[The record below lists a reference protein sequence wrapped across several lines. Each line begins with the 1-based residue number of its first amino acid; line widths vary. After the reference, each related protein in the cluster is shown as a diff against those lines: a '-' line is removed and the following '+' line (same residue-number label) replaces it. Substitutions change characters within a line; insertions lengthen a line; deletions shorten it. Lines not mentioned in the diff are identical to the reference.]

1 MAKIKTQ
8 VTAKRT
14 TPPLL
19 VELKTG
25 QSFWKSIWSFLRKLE
40 IDIPEIPA
48 IPLLGI
54 YTKDAPP

>member
-1 MAKIKTQ
+1 LWNWK
-8 VTAKRT
+8 
-14 TPPLL
+14 L
-19 VELKTG
+19 VKP
-25 QSFWKSIWSFLRKLE
+25 FWKSIWSFLRKLE